1 MARFDEALIKAALT
15 AARDVDAGTEARASR
30 EERARRAELQA
41 LGGRTDVLLAA
52 QLARSGIDT
61 RDLAEL
67 QTQGADA
74 ADRILESHRAA
85 GGLRSAAARNTALR
99 GIRTR
104 REALQQLAAGPQ
116 YVALDTPFLIW
127 PTNGIDLDD
136 SVIEAWGSWAKFE
149 LYVRNHGG
157 TSQTGQEELGFYFL
171 WENPSDNTAYVDVDA
186 FLVLNGV
193 CSALAEGGTFPG
205 DRYAKVD
212 TDATLKI
219 FEWWEQPPTQPL
231 PQTDQVQRASTL
243 SVDRGGWFDYTHVEI
258 DDVFRGFDLR
268 YELFAV
274 PARAVVVF
282 EVSCAFSYELETGLV
297 WNYFTIDDHEVI
309 CPFIQVRIRS

>member
-1 MARFDEALIKAALT
+1 MARFDEALSRAALT
-15 AARDVDAGTEARASR
+15 AARGVDVGGAARDSR
-30 EERARRAELQA
+30 EERAGRAKLQA
-41 LGGRTDVLLAA
+41 LRGRTDALLAA
-52 QLARSGIDT
+52 ELARSGIGT
-61 RDLAEL
+61 RELAEL
-67 QTQGADA
+67 QAQGAAA
-74 ADRILESHRAA
+74 ADRLLEAHRAA
-85 GGLRSAAARNTALR
+85 GGARSGAAHETALR
-99 GIRTR
+99 GIGAR
-104 REALQQLAAGPQ
+104 REALQLLAAEPQ
-116 YVALDTPFLIW
+116 YVTLDTPFLIW

-136 SVIEAWGSWAKFE
+136 SAIEPWGSWAKFE

-157 TSQTGQEELGFYFL
+157 ASQAGQEELGFYFL
-171 WENPSDNTAYVDVDA
+171 WENPSDKTAYVDVDA

-205 DRYAKVD
+205 DRYARID
-212 TDATLKI
+212 TDATLKL

-231 PQTDQVQRASTL
+231 PQTAQVQRASTL

-297 WNYFTIDDHEVI
+297 WNYFKIDDNEVI